1 MTTTRGT
8 ILVLPG
14 GGYSRLADHEGEP
27 IAHWLRGL
35 GWQSR
40 VVRYPV
46 GVRHPM
52 PLDAVRAEVAAER
65 AAGASVVGVIGFS
78 AGGHLAGHAALAP
91 SAPHERPDFA
101 VLSYPVTSF
110 VGAPHV
116 RSRAVLVGDDP
127 SVADAVS
134 LENLVGAGSP
144 PMFLWHTRG
153 DAVVPVQH
161 SYLLAQAL
169 AAAGVPHELHVF
181 PGDIHGVGL
190 ASGTAAAAWT
200 GLCADWLTRWDAE
213 L

>member
-35 GWQSR
+35 GWDAR

-127 SVADAVS
+127 SVAD
-134 LENLVGAGSP
+134 
-144 PMFLWHTRG
+144 
-153 DAVVPVQH
+153 VPVQH
-161 SYLLAQAL
+161 SYVLAQAL
-169 AAAGVPHELHVF
+169 AAARVPHELHVF

-200 GLCADWLTRWDAE
+200 GLCTDWLTRWDAE